1 MTEEEEIKAKKQLKN
16 NSLSPSLSTR
26 SNDGKLRSSK

>member
-1 MTEEEEIKAKKQLKN
+1 MTKEEAIKTKKQLKN
-16 NSLSPSLSTR
+16 NSLSPLLSTK